1 MDRCIKI
8 FLNKFSKLEKNT
20 WVSHRAAKENRSVII
35 PRNRKKKGQDARDE
49 QLQQQDYRF
58 IQDLKSVPVYSTLE
72 ENKAYLHKLFEDGS
86 DFVLREFKIE
96 PNISAVI
103 FFLDGLVNSQQ
114 VNEMMKSLM
123 ILEGE
128 QHALEHIIQGTL
140 PVSQTKKVQNYADL
154 LLAVLGGDTGMIV
167 DGNPEAVVM
176 GLRGPEKR
184 SIAEPETE
192 AAIRGPREGFVE
204 SLRTN
209 TSMIRRKLKTPRLK
223 MKPLTVGRE
232 SNTSVVITYLD
243 AIADPRVVTEVV
255 ERIKRIDIDAVL
267 ESGYIEEFI
276 QDSSMSPFP
285 QVQYTERPDMV
296 AAALLQGRVGIVIDG
311 TPFVLLVPFVFMEIM
326 QASEDYY
333 ERFQVATLL
342 RWLRYLFFV
351 LSLLTPGLYVAI
363 TTFHQDLLPTQL
375 LLSVAA
381 AREAIPFPAVVEA
394 LIMEVTFE
402 ALREAGIRLPKT
414 IGSAVSILGALVVGQ
429 AAVEAGIVSAP
440 MVIVVSIT
448 GIASF
453 TIPRFNGAIAIRM
466 LRFPII
472 LAASIFGMFG
482 ILISVMII
490 LGHLASLRSF
500 GVPYLSP
507 IAPLSASDL
516 KDIAIRSP
524 WWSMRQRPSFMPL
537 QDDTRMGGNLMDDI
551 LQDGG
556 QKGKRID
563 HSEDEGGDAK

>member
-1 MDRCIKI
+1 M
-8 FLNKFSKLEKNT
+8 
-20 WVSHRAAKENRSVII
+20 II
-35 PRNRKKKGQDARDE
+35 PRKGKKKGQ
-49 QLQQQDYRF
+49 QQKEEAMEKHDYRF
-58 IQDLKSVPVYSTLE
+58 IQDLKSVSVFPTLE
-72 ENKAYLHKLFEDGS
+72 ENKDYLNKLFADCS
-86 DFVLREFKIE
+86 DFVLREFLIE
-96 PNISAVI
+96 PDIRAILFNI
-103 FFLDGLVNSQQ
+103 DGLVNGGQ
-114 VNEMMKSLM
+114 VNDMMQALM
-123 ILEGE
+123 ILEGG
-128 QHALEHIIQGTL
+128 EHLTDRILSATL
-140 PVSQTKKVQNYADL
+140 PVSQTKKADNYADL
-154 LLAVLGGDTGMIV
+154 LLAVLSGDTGLIV
-167 DGNPEAVVM
+167 GGSTQAIVI
-176 GLRGPEKR
+176 GLRGAEKR

-192 AAIRGPREGFVE
+192 SVIRGPREGFVE

-223 MKPLTVGRE
+223 MKPMTIGRE
-232 SNTSVVITYLD
+232 SNTNIVVTYLD
-243 AIADPRVVTEVV
+243 SIADPQVVQEVV
-255 ERIKRIDIDAVL
+255 KRLEKIDIDAVL

-276 QDSSMSPFP
+276 QDSAWSPFP
-285 QVQYTERPDMV
+285 QIQYTERPDMV

-333 ERFQVATLL
+333 ERFQIATLL
-342 RWLRYLFFV
+342 RWLRYLFFG

-363 TTFHQDLLPTQL
+363 STFHQDLLPTQL

-381 AREAIPFPAVVEA
+381 ARESIPFPAVVEA
-394 LIMEVTFE
+394 LIMEITFE

-440 MVIVVSIT
+440 VVIVVSIT

-453 TIPRFNGAIAIRM
+453 TIPRFNGAIAVRM

-472 LAASIFGMFG
+472 FAAAVFGMYG
-482 ILISVMII
+482 ILIAVMLIM
-490 LGHLASLRSF
+490 GHLASLRSF

-507 IAPLSASDL
+507 IGPLSSRDM

-524 WWSMRQRPSFMPL
+524 WWAMETRPAFMPVMDE
-537 QDDTRMGGNLMDDI
+537 QRMGGDLSQEI

-556 QKGKRID
+556 QKGKTIEHHRKR
-563 HSEDEGGDAK
+563 EGDEQ